1 MGAGDG
7 SRITDTSHVFFE
19 IGGKLDGQIDH

>member
-7 SRITDTSHVFFE
+7 SRITDTSHVFLE
-19 IGGKLDGQIDH
+19 IGGEPNGQIDH